1 MFSEIYFTSA
11 QYSSTTDIM
20 LSIFVRF
27 FIFNSTSPPS
37 FPHAFERESSD
48 SNNLEPLVLC

>member
-1 MFSEIYFTSA
+1 MFSEIYFASA

-37 FPHAFERESSD
+37 FPHAFDRENAVS
-48 SNNLEPLVLC
+48 C